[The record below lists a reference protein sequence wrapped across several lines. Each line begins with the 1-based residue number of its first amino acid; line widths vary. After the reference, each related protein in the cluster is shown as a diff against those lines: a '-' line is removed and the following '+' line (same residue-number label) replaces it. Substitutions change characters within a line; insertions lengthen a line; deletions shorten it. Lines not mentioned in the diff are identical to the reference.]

1 MTTFN
6 VYYSGGVVKLYRDT
20 NSNYKILPV
29 NDGASPT
36 PTLTT
41 TPTPT
46 ATLTPTPSRSVT
58 SSNFITLAYTAGSW
72 SGTGTAASK
81 YTTSSTFSPRPAGAS
96 SELLPFNFTA
106 TSDCEFYL
114 KWSHYGANDD
124 NYKPQTTQILIN
136 GNPIDTDRI
145 ASTETQTQGLISNS
159 VEYPIWLTIGDI
171 VTVRVYREDTTYGP
185 IDTYTNVSAY
195 AVARTASPMT
205 LTKQGGGSPSWS
217 GIGTVGSK
225 YVRAGS
231 TEINNINFNSNSII
245 FTVKK
250 SGTFYYTAIVSD
262 YPDDNYSIV
271 YLSKNGAS
279 PLIGD
284 AFNEGQ
290 TGTRSKAVS
299 VGDIITLYSNS
310 NSPLNTNYVSDIS
323 AWVE

>member
-6 VYYSGGVVKLYRDT
+6 VYYSEGVVKLYRDI
-20 NSNYKILPV
+20 NSNYKILPI

-36 PTLTT
+36 PTLTI

-46 ATLTPTPSRSVT
+46 PTIAPSS
-58 SSNFITLAYTAGSW
+58 FITLAYTAGSW
-72 SGTGTAASK
+72 SGAGTSASK

-124 NYKPQTTQILIN
+124 NYRPQATQILIN

-145 ASTETQTQGLISNS
+145 ASTETQIQGLISNS
-159 VEYPIWLTIGDI
+159 VEYPVWLTTGDV
-171 VTVRVYREDTTYGP
+171 VTVRVYREDTASGP
-185 IDTYTNVSAY
+185 IDTYTSVSAY
-195 AVARTASPMT
+195 AVARTTSPMT

-217 GIGTVGSK
+217 GIGTVGSQ
-225 YVRAGS
+225 YVSAGS
-231 TEINNINFNSNSII
+231 TEIYNINFNTGSII

-262 YPDDNYSIV
+262 YPDDNFAVV
-271 YLSKNGAS
+271 YLSKNGAAPS
-279 PLIGD
+279 TVD
-284 AFNEGQ
+284 SFFEGQ
-290 TGTRSKAVS
+290 TGTISKAVS
-299 VGDIITLYSNS
+299 VGDIITLYSSGNS
-310 NSPLNTNYVSDIS
+310 QPNTNYASNIS